1 MFDNLDKKADRGF
14 LNSLLQAKQKVAGA
28 IAFQTIPILQDQ
40 TMQREGLGVAREKLK
55 QQLLINLS
63 DGYKTNAVVQYNVNV
78 ESSFPN
84 KDILIAPNLFGQPFV
99 IDDPDGAD
107 EKVDADNAPNYSIST
122 GKVALTGKNKT
133 NVTPGNSY
141 LTFTFNTRTERNRR
155 EIPLKIDYKVNHLEF
170 DIRTLEVNQSDPENI
185 KNYSVS
191 KWLSFVKPFT
201 TAISQTAAQP
211 ATTHIPIPIR
221 SYPQLPMWNTQQFT
235 ATKHT
240 DKNLSIKEAKQIDY
254 SLSYTLAQFTAQD
267 TMHFEIL
274 FNSQKTQESHLL
286 RLAKQTDDL
295 DRNLHQAL
303 AQFSE
308 AKESILQDLR
318 VLLPQVNVGMG
329 DDIKKRLTNLLA
341 SYDCLVH
348 QVADKWYDRFDP
360 DRVDK
365 MGQPALKVITAKF
378 NLDEDKDS
386 ETEGRDLFRITLSN
400 WSVTS
405 ENVPIDFIGV
415 PTVFLDGYQTEC
427 YGYEKEKSDTPQL
440 LTSENQYQAFKKMTF
455 YYFKYNDQNEK
466 IFLTFAEGAR
476 LLRRTV
482 QFSQLDVLLVQNGWA
497 GLNVVRNAKLSSDK
511 QTSEEFV
518 YTTPLQR
525 FANPITPMLDV
536 ANALDISS
544 LHEGK
549 SSELLD
555 YMSSLM
561 KNLLELGHSGQNSA
575 KKIFQPTT
583 LKIVTSYSY
592 STNPHAGVIISLPCF
607 LIPPTLF
614 DKEDAEGKGAG
625 STMLTQGIIEWFDK
639 NHPVQTEGTLYFD
652 TTFYSLL
659 ADNDLPVLRLRQL
672 FIKVEK
678 ITTLKQYAG

>member
-1 MFDNLDKKADRGF
+1 
-14 LNSLLQAKQKVAGA
+14 
-28 IAFQTIPILQDQ
+28 
-40 TMQREGLGVAREKLK
+40 
-55 QQLLINLS
+55 
-63 DGYKTNAVVQYNVNV
+63 
-78 ESSFPN
+78 
-84 KDILIAPNLFGQPFV
+84 
-99 IDDPDGAD
+99 
-107 EKVDADNAPNYSIST
+107 
-122 GKVALTGKNKT
+122 
-133 NVTPGNSY
+133 
-141 LTFTFNTRTERNRR
+141 
-155 EIPLKIDYKVNHLEF
+155 
-170 DIRTLEVNQSDPENI
+170 
-185 KNYSVS
+185 
-191 KWLSFVKPFT
+191 
-201 TAISQTAAQP
+201 
-211 ATTHIPIPIR
+211 
-221 SYPQLPMWNTQQFT
+221 
-235 ATKHT
+235 
-240 DKNLSIKEAKQIDY
+240 
-254 SLSYTLAQFTAQD
+254 
-267 TMHFEIL
+267 
-274 FNSQKTQESHLL
+274 
-286 RLAKQTDDL
+286 
-295 DRNLHQAL
+295 
-303 AQFSE
+303 
-308 AKESILQDLR
+308 
-318 VLLPQVNVGMG
+318 
-329 DDIKKRLTNLLA
+329 
-341 SYDCLVH
+341 
-348 QVADKWYDRFDP
+348 
-360 DRVDK
+360 
-365 MGQPALKVITAKF
+365 
-378 NLDEDKDS
+378 
-386 ETEGRDLFRITLSN
+386 
-400 WSVTS
+400 
-405 ENVPIDFIGV
+405 
-415 PTVFLDGYQTEC
+415 
-427 YGYEKEKSDTPQL
+427 
-440 LTSENQYQAFKKMTF
+440 MTF

-544 LHEGK
+544 LHEGR

-672 FIKVEK
+672 FINVEK